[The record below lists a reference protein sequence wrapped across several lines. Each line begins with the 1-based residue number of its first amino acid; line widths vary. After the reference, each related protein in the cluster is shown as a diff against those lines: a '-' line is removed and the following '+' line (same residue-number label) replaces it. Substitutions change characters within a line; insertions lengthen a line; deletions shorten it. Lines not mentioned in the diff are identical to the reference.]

1 MGSTGVYARGM
12 DRYEKT
18 AHLEWW
24 ANPST
29 CLARIPIR
37 ATATANMG
45 EWDAVFSPPL
55 DHGVRDN
62 LKQLIAAD
70 PCFTLR
76 FDTSAVEVQAEDFD
90 GVDHLR
96 LTVIPEP

>member
-1 MGSTGVYARGM
+1 M
-12 DRYEKT
+12 DRYEET

-37 ATATANMG
+37 ATATANTV
-45 EWDAVFSPPL
+45 EWGAVFSHPL
-55 DHGVRDN
+55 DHGVREN
-62 LKQLIAAD
+62 LKQLIEAD

-76 FDTSAVEVQAEDFD
+76 FDTSAVEVRAEDFD
-90 GVDHLR
+90 GVDRLR

>member
-24 ANPST
+24 ANPFT

-37 ATATANMG
+37 VTATVNTG
-45 EWDAVFSPPL
+45 EWGAVFSPL
-55 DHGVRDN
+55 STT
-62 LKQLIAAD
+62 A
-70 PCFTLR
+70 
-76 FDTSAVEVQAEDFD
+76 SARA
-90 GVDHLR
+90 
-96 LTVIPEP
+96 